1 MNFQPLLQRSKM
13 DQQDNIDAPT
23 ISGRY
28 ESWHETGTV
37 KFYLSDYVP
46 NTEECRFLLIK
57 IVEQSV
63 RDYTSLADSEE
74 PELIDICKEARD
86 FIFDDDYY
94 IAWGDLELNL
104 PMILEILDIDV
115 GWFRDKTRKK
125 LSDRSEA

>member
-1 MNFQPLLQRSKM
+1 MNFQPLQRSRM
-13 DQQDNIDAPT
+13 ETQDNIDTPT

-28 ESWHETGTV
+28 ESWHEAGTV
-37 KFYLSDYVP
+37 KFYLSDYYP

-63 RDYTSLADSEE
+63 RDFTSLADSEE
-74 PELIDICKEARD
+74 PELMEICREARD
-86 FIFDDDYY
+86 FIFSDDYY
-94 IAWGDLELNL
+94 IAWGDTELNL

-115 GWFRDKTRKK
+115 SWFRDKTRKK